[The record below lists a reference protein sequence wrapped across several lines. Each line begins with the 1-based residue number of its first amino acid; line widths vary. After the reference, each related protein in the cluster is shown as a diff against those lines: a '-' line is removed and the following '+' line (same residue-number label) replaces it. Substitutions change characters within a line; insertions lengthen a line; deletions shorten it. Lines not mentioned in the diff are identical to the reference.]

1 MTEEKSYQAVPKDFL
16 KDKFLIPNNFDD
28 PENPDHGVYLHH

>member
-1 MTEEKSYQAVPKDFL
+1 MEEPKFNKVPESFL
-16 KDKFLIPNNFDD
+16 RDKFLVPNNFDD